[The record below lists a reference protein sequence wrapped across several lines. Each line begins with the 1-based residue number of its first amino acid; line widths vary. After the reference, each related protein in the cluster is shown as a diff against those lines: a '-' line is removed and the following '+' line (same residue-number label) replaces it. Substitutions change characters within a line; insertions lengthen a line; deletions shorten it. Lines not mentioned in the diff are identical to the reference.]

1 MTLEAARVLVV
12 DDDPDIREML
22 SSTLTFAGFAVTAVP
37 GVREALS
44 ELTTEAPQVL
54 VLDVMMP
61 GTDGFELVQLLRG
74 RGDRLPVL
82 FLTARDAVED
92 RVRGLRIGGDDYVTK
107 PFSVVEITARVEAL
121 VRRSRVVAEPTSDD
135 TVLRCADLS
144 VDLGR
149 HVVTRSAA
157 TVELSP
163 TEYRLLTYLLENVDR
178 VVSKSQ
184 ILERVWNYDFG
195 GDGNVVERFVANL
208 RRKLDAL
215 GDPLIHTI
223 RGFGYSLRAPDQ
235 R

>member
-1 MTLEAARVLVV
+1 MIFEPVRVLVV

-22 SSTLTFAGFAVTAVP
+22 SSTLEFAGFAVTTVP

-44 ELTTEAPQVL
+44 ELTREPPEVL

-82 FLTARDAVED
+82 FLTARDAIED

-107 PFSVVEITARVEAL
+107 PFSVVEIAARVEAL
-121 VRRSRVVAEPTSDD
+121 VRRSRAVAEPPKGNTI
-135 TVLRCADLS
+135 LRCADLS
-144 VDLGR
+144 VDLSR
-149 HVVTRSAA
+149 HVVARGAA

-163 TEYRLLTYLLENVDR
+163 TEYRLLTYLLENVDG
-178 VVSKSQ
+178 VVSKAQ
-184 ILERVWNYDFG
+184 ILDRVWNYDFG